1 LPETYPNR
9 TTSAEYCPATERLGP
24 LSCLL
29 GHFGCR
35 MEDYVAASG
44 HGVRNEHERCDWP
57 VEDLEGDEGYVA
69 RDEQNVGFVALEDG
83 VKGGE

>member
-1 LPETYPNR
+1 
-9 TTSAEYCPATERLGP
+9 
-24 LSCLL
+24 
-29 GHFGCR
+29 